1 MIKIICDEKKELLKT
16 EDFKATAFRGVL
28 EMRGDNVLCAHQLA
42 VVLGELIKSDGEFM
56 DMVMDSLSEVINAKS
71 N

>member
-1 MIKIICDEKKELLKT
+1 MIKIICDEEKELLKT

-28 EMRGDNVLCAHQLA
+28 EMRGDKELCAHQLA
-42 VVLGELIKSDGEFM
+42 VVLGRLIKSDGEFM

-71 N
+71 V